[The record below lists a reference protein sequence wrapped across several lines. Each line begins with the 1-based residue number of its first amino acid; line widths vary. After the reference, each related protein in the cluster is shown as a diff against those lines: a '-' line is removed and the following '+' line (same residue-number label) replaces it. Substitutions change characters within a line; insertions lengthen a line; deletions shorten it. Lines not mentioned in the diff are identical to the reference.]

1 MNFKDTLLAILT
13 WVGESPYRLFV
24 LFLVGVMTLAGWF
37 VYTEKDAF
45 MASYRAAQALPRMN
59 GKYEEAVNFIL
70 KRTDANLV
78 AIYEVNPI
86 LNTRKLVYL
95 HVRDEG
101 RIKSYDGHDV
111 GLFTK
116 NVSNNKDVV
125 TLMAGDIACSSY
137 EKAQSFL
144 GFIYMDKG
152 VRYMCRISVPPD
164 PATFIG
170 QVSVG
175 WKEEPS
181 DISVA
186 KTIIYIAAE
195 MLFDTKK

>member
-1 MNFKDTLLAILT
+1 MNFKDTLLSILT

-24 LFLVGVMTLAGWF
+24 LFIVGVMTLAGWF

-45 MASYRAAQALPRMN
+45 MASYRASQALPRMN
-59 GKYEEAVNFIL
+59 GKYEETVNFIL
-70 KRTDANLV
+70 KRTDATLV
-78 AIYEVNPI
+78 AIYDVNPI

-95 HVRDEG
+95 HIRDEG
-101 RIKSYDGHDV
+101 RVKSHDGHDV

-116 NVSNNKDVV
+116 NIANNKDVV
-125 TLMAGDIACSSY
+125 TLMSGEIACSSY
-137 EKAQSFL
+137 EKAQSFI
-144 GFIYMDKG
+144 GFIYLDKG

-175 WKEEPS
+175 WKEEPK
-181 DISVA
+181 DISLA
-186 KTIIYIAAE
+186 KTIIYIASE
-195 MLFDTKK
+195 MLFDIKK

>member
-1 MNFKDTLLAILT
+1 MNFKDTLLAVLT

-24 LFLVGVMTLAGWF
+24 LAIVGIMGMGGWF

-70 KRTDANLV
+70 KKTDAELV
-78 AIYEVNPI
+78 AIYDVNPI

-95 HVRDEG
+95 YVRNEG

-116 NVSNNKDVV
+116 NISNNKDVI
-125 TLMAGDIACSSY
+125 TLMSGEIACSEY
-137 EKAQSFL
+137 AKPQSFI
-144 GFIYMDKG
+144 GFVYLDKG
-152 VRYMCRISVPPD
+152 IGYMCRISVPPD

-170 QVSVG
+170 QVTVG
-175 WKEEPS
+175 WKTTPEDLS
-181 DISVA
+181 YV
-186 KTIIYIAAE
+186 KTVIYIAAE
-195 MLFDTKK
+195 MLFDSKK